1 MRLAKVLLALVVV
14 AGAIGGGAILGLRG
28 ARAKVGTPG
37 EVKPGIYAVTN
48 AGSIGVFAA
57 RTAPGPHVIFFDA
70 GLDPDGR
77 PIQALLG
84 ALQASKDDVTDL
96 FLTHA
101 HFDHLTGAPV
111 LAKAKVHLGSGDVGL
126 ANGTVPPD
134 LLLSRLLTKA
144 MSPPAVNVD
153 APLNGAATLTVGPP
167 DAAGAAKTVKAYP
180 VPGHTAG
187 SYAYLYDG
195 VLFVGDIMVFK
206 EGRLDPTPRV
216 FDPNPEA
223 NKASIKSL
231 KTQLGAETVDIVCTS
246 HGGCTPKGLGK
257 TLLDELLG
265 RLGA

>member
-1 MRLAKVLLALVVV
+1 MRLAKVLLALVIV

-28 ARAKVGTPG
+28 GRTKVGTPT
-37 EVKPGIYAVTN
+37 EVKPGIVSVTN

-57 RTAPGPHVIFFDA
+57 RVAPGPHVIFFDA
-70 GLDPDGR
+70 GLDPAGR
-77 PIQALLG
+77 PIDALLG
-84 ALQASKDDVTDL
+84 ALQASKDDVSDL

-101 HFDHLTGAPV
+101 HFDHLTGAP
-111 LAKAKVHLGSGDVGL
+111 LLTKAKVHLGSGDVGL

-144 MSPPAVNVD
+144 MSPPAVKVD
-153 APLNGAATLTVGPP
+153 APLSGAATLTVGAPET
-167 DAAGAAKTVKAYP
+167 AGAAKVVKAYP

-216 FDPNPEA
+216 FNPNPEA
-223 NKASIKSL
+223 NKAAITSL
-231 KTQLGAETVDIVCTS
+231 KAPLASETIDIVCTS
-246 HGGCTPKGLGK
+246 HGGCTPKGLGRS
-257 TLLDELLG
+257 LFDELLG
-265 RLGA
+265 RLGG